1 MSFHYLPGQFRV
13 PKIPNLTLP
22 DGIWCGADSDAGLYA
37 FDAGGSWGGRIIS
50 DALCYSLSID
60 GSTLTPVFSSI
71 NGYVYW
77 SGGGNVY
84 YTQTY
89 GWVYMSGMFPGY
101 EPVEDYEY
109 DEGGMR
115 YTGDSF
121 YSFYSFPSGNG
132 NAVTLSPRGSLN
144 NGGSPKEMT
153 AKWRRWTAKRGE
165 FGEYEPKDG
174 AEGAK
179 WLGLPRFRG
188 DGEYFVRSF
197 AKTNG
202 HFTYGRIRHADGK
215 WVIGEP
221 NSDAGWHEGEE
232 PSRDG
237 AVTFRF
243 TKKEGS
249 EAQGTDIEVSLYDHV
264 KGDEHARAYLG
275 EAAVWR

>member
-1 MSFHYLPGQFRV
+1 
-13 PKIPNLTLP
+13 
-22 DGIWCGADSDAGLYA
+22 
-37 FDAGGSWGGRIIS
+37 
-50 DALCYSLSID
+50 
-60 GSTLTPVFSSI
+60 
-71 NGYVYW
+71 
-77 SGGGNVY
+77 
-84 YTQTY
+84 
-89 GWVYMSGMFPGY
+89 MSGMFPGY

-202 HFTYGRIRHADGK
+202 HFTYGRI
-215 WVIGEP
+215 I
-221 NSDAGWHEGEE
+221 SDALCYSLSIG
-232 PSRDG
+232 
-237 AVTFRF
+237 
-243 TKKEGS
+243 GS
-249 EAQGTDIEVSLYDHV
+249 TLTPVFSSINGYVYWS
-264 KGDEHARAYLG
+264 G